1 MKRKFNSFEELNLRG
16 GKRERLHH
24 LLYESGT
31 KNGTLFFLPVD
42 QGFEHGPRDFNE
54 ANIDPDFQLQMA
66 KECGYSGIVFHY
78 GLAKKYWQNRYEEVN
93 LVLKL
98 NGKTEIPPE
107 AFSPLV
113 STVKDAKDLGAMAVG
128 YTLYVGSPEQDR
140 DIQQLAQVRAE
151 AEKYEF
157 PLIVWAYPRGEYI
170 DKVGGRDTLYAI
182 DYATRVACEV
192 GADILKLNWPFKIS
206 ELQEQGGLRGDYEK
220 SKGYKQYG
228 PWEEKS
234 DLERLHK
241 LVHTAGLV
249 PVMFSGGEKKPTE
262 EETLDKARICL
273 NAGAIGMIIGRN
285 AWGRATLDEA
295 KNMAGK
301 LYEILADEKYH
312 LRD

>member
-1 MKRKFNSFEELNLRG
+1 MERKFKCFEDLNLRG

-54 ANIDPDFQLQMA
+54 ANIDPDFPLEMA

-78 GLAKKYWQNRYEEVN
+78 GLAKKYWKNRYEQVN

-113 STVKDAKDLGAMAVG
+113 STVKDAKDLGAIAVG
-128 YTLYVGSPEQDR
+128 YTLYVGSPAQDR
-140 DIQQLAQVRAE
+140 DIRQLAEVRAE
-151 AEKYEF
+151 SEKYEI
-157 PLIVWAYPRGEYI
+157 PLIVWAYPRGEYV

-182 DYATRVACEV
+182 DYAARVACEV
-192 GADILKLNWPFKIS
+192 GADVLKLNWPFRIS
-206 ELQEQGGLRGDYEK
+206 EKQQGDYTK
-220 SKGYKQYG
+220 SKGYKQRYE

-234 DLERLHK
+234 DLERIHK

-249 PVMFSGGEKKPTE
+249 PVMFSGGEKKPVE
-262 EETLDKARICL
+262 EETLDKARACMD
-273 NAGAIGMIIGRN
+273 AGAIGMIIGRN
-285 AWGRATLDEA
+285 AWGRETLDDA
-295 KNMAGK
+295 KDMAGK
-301 LYEILADEKYH
+301 LYKILADGKYR
-312 LRD
+312 LQN